1 MKPWPFFPKCVD
13 KGKNR
18 EIREEKKNMRCK
30 ILIRRLAFLHKG
42 AYWGKAPSG
51 GAFFRGVCCGEPCAH
66 QCRVPHRYAEGPS
79 SGAKSGHF
87 WTVYPRKLEICKF
100 YPNVLPTRKLH
111 LRFHLSHALLCCI
124 FLLKHRDF
132 WWDESVGIFYSNA
145 CLILKPQK
153 QLVQCYTVFGIPKH
167 CNFYVFSLSFVMESR
182 LYLETEILISP
193 QKVQKITFAWG
204 NLPRHIYEF
213 YLVTLEPTRNE
224 FIGYIFL

>member
-18 EIREEKKNMRCK
+18 ETREEKKNTRCK

-153 QLVQCYTVFGIPKH
+153 QLVQRYTVFGIPRH
-167 CNFYVFSLSFVMESR
+167 CNFCFQPVIPNRKSPLPGNRNSHFTAES
-182 LYLETEILISP
+182 TENYICVRKPSTAHLR
-193 QKVQKITFAWG
+193 VLLG
-204 NLPRHIYEF
+204 NFRA
-213 YLVTLEPTRNE
+213 
-224 FIGYIFL
+224 